1 MKITGITKQGFHYSV
16 DDAVGD
22 DWELI
27 EILSEMN
34 NDEYLSV
41 VPFAKK
47 LLGNAQY
54 ERLKKFCR
62 DKTDMFR
69 FRINPEIK
77 KQVEFLQA
85 KCKKTSWTFLI
96 QIKQ

>member
-62 DKTDMFR
+62 DKKR
-69 FRINPEIK
+69 
-77 KQVEFLQA
+77 VEFLQA

-96 QIKQ
+96 QIKK

>member
-47 LLGNAQY
+47 LLGNAQ
-54 ERLKKFCR
+54 K
-62 DKTDMFR
+62 
-69 FRINPEIK
+69 NSAEIK

-96 QIKQ
+96 QIKK

>member
-16 DDAVGD
+16 DDTVGD

-54 ERLKKFCR
+54 ERLKNFCR
-62 DKTDMFR
+62 DKKTGRVLTSKMQENIMDIF
-69 FRINPEIK
+69 NSNK
-77 KQVEFLQA
+77 KV
-85 KCKKTSWTFLI
+85 KN
-96 QIKQ
+96 

>member
-47 LLGNAQY
+47 YFSSPLDA
-54 ERLKKFCR
+54 FCVPV
-62 DKTDMFR
+62 DFLSPTV
-69 FRINPEIK
+69 IK
-77 KQVEFLQA
+77 LSAVSFSPT
-85 KCKKTSWTFLI
+85 CPVR
-96 QIKQ
+96 

>member
-22 DWELI
+22 DWEL
-27 EILSEMN
+27 LSEMN

-62 DKTDMFR
+62 DKKTGRVLTSKMQENIMDIF
-69 FRINPEIK
+69 NSNK
-77 KQVEFLQA
+77 KV
-85 KCKKTSWTFLI
+85 KN
-96 QIKQ
+96 

>member
-62 DKTDMFR
+62 DK
-69 FRINPEIK
+69 
-77 KQVEFLQA
+77 
-85 KCKKTSWTFLI
+85 KTGRVLTSKMQENML
-96 QIKQ
+96 

>member
-22 DWELI
+22 DWEL
-27 EILSEMN
+27 ILSEMN

-62 DKTDMFR
+62 DKKTGRVLTSKMQENIMDIF
-69 FRINPEIK
+69 NSNK
-77 KQVEFLQA
+77 KE
-85 KCKKTSWTFLI
+85 KN
-96 QIKQ
+96 

>member
-27 EILSEMN
+27 EILSEMT
-34 NDEYLSV
+34 NDE
-41 VPFAKK
+41 
-47 LLGNAQY
+47 Y

-62 DKTDMFR
+62 DKKTGRVLTSKMQENIMDIF
-69 FRINPEIK
+69 NSNK
-77 KQVEFLQA
+77 KV
-85 KCKKTSWTFLI
+85 KN
-96 QIKQ
+96 

>member
-54 ERLKKFCR
+54 ERLK
-62 DKTDMFR
+62 
-69 FRINPEIK
+69 NSAEIK
-77 KQVEFLQA
+77 KQVEFVQV

-96 QIKQ
+96 QIKK

>member
-16 DDAVGD
+16 DDTVGD

-41 VPFAKK
+41 VPYAKK
-47 LLGNAQY
+47 LLGKAQY
-54 ERLKKFCR
+54 ER
-62 DKTDMFR
+62 
-69 FRINPEIK
+69 
-77 KQVEFLQA
+77 
-85 KCKKTSWTFLI
+85 
-96 QIKQ
+96 

>member
-62 DKTDMFR
+62 DK
-69 FRINPEIK
+69 

>member
-47 LLGNAQY
+47 LLGNAYSELNDPIDQY

-62 DKTDMFR
+62 DK
-69 FRINPEIK
+69 
-77 KQVEFLQA
+77 
-85 KCKKTSWTFLI
+85 KTGRVLTSKMQENIMDIFNSNKTV
-96 QIKQ
+96 KN

>member
-1 MKITGITKQGFHYSV
+1 MKITGITKQGFDYSV

-54 ERLKKFCR
+54 ERLKKFSR
-62 DKTDMFR
+62 DK
-69 FRINPEIK
+69 
-77 KQVEFLQA
+77 
-85 KCKKTSWTFLI
+85 KTGRVLTSKMQENIMDIFNSNKTV
-96 QIKQ
+96 KN

>member
-41 VPFAKK
+41 VPFAK
-47 LLGNAQY
+47 LVAILSSFPYN
-54 ERLKKFCR
+54 L
-62 DKTDMFR
+62 
-69 FRINPEIK
+69 
-77 KQVEFLQA
+77 
-85 KCKKTSWTFLI
+85 
-96 QIKQ
+96 